1 MHRCPLPP
9 FFFPLHPS
17 SFPHLP
23 FPPFFCQL
31 SFHIPLSPFPDTL
44 FFLTSPP
51 PPLITQFFL
60 SLCFLSIS
68 PEYLLLS
75 ELFPLFSARQAWS
88 IRPHTDSHRVILVRL
103 IIITISWISLTL
115 NILTTHFILRVHMLQ
130 DSNAGDTQ
138 STYMSPQHYKSR
150 SEEAGRIKGLIRPTD
165 SQDQPIDRPRRH
177 PVTIAIIGTL

>member
-9 FFFPLHPS
+9 FFPS
-17 SFPHLP
+17 SPLFLSSPSFPFLFLSALLSHSLVP
-23 FPPFFCQL
+23 FPWH
-31 SFHIPLSPFPDTL
+31 S

-60 SLCFLSIS
+60 SLCFLSVS

-115 NILTTHFILRVHMLQ
+115 NTLTTHFILRVHMLQ
-130 DSNAGDTQ
+130 DSNARDTQ